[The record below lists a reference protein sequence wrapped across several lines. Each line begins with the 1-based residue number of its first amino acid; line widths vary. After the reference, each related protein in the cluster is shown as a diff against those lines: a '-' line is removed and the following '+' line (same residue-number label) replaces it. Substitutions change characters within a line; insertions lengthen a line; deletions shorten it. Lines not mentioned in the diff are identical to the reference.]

1 MSDSV
6 AEGQT
11 APDFDL
17 EATRD
22 ERIRLADLRGR
33 PVVVYFYPK
42 DNTPGCTQEGEEF
55 RDLYPQF
62 QELGAEVIGISRDSM
77 RAHEN
82 FATKYDFP
90 FPLASDPEE
99 QACSAFGVLKEKTNK
114 QGEVVNGVERS
125 TFVMDGDGTIR
136 HAHRGVKVAG
146 HAQQVLDEVRGLAD

>member
-1 MSDSV
+1 MSDTP
-6 AEGQT
+6 AEGQP

-22 ERIRLADLRGR
+22 GRIRLSSLQGR

-42 DNTPGCTQEGEEF
+42 DNTPGCTQEGQEF

-62 QELGAEVIGISRDSM
+62 QELGAEVIGISRDSL

-82 FATKYDFP
+82 FAAKYEFP
-90 FPLASDPEE
+90 FPLVSDPDE

-114 QGEVVNGVERS
+114 QGEVVNSVERS
-125 TFVMDGDGTIR
+125 TFVMDADGVIR

-146 HAQQVLDEVRGLAD
+146 HAEQVLEEVRALA